1 MNRVSIIGFGRFGA
15 MLHSLL
21 SKGFEV
27 DVFDKNSIDNSDVNE
42 VSLEDAL
49 QNETIFIAVP
59 IRDFEN
65 LVKDISK
72 KISSGKTVID
82 VCSVKVF
89 PKKVMLDNLSDETD
103 IIATHP
109 LFGPDSLKDS
119 GSVMTMESVRNT
131 FGRYDFWKN
140 YFESQNISIEEI
152 SAEEHDMMAA
162 RSQGLTHF
170 VGRVID
176 DFGTNQTRI
185 DTEGYKALHKL
196 VNQTCNDT
204 WELFED
210 IQNFNPFT
218 EKMISELNESF
229 EKISEIIEK

>member
-65 LVKDISK
+65 LVKEISK

-89 PKKVMLDNLSDETD
+89 PKKVMLDNLSNETD

-185 DTEGYKALHKL
+185 DTEGYKVLHKL

-229 EKISEIIEK
+229 EKISEIIDK